1 MKIAFAL
8 LLLASF
14 LFAQNLF
21 AQNQVGAPTPT
32 TASAT
37 AAGCGQGDVRFD
49 VKSDSQQHPMV
60 QPEDGKAV
68 LYFVQDDKQFLSR
81 PRPTTRFGIDGEWV
95 GATNANSYFY
105 VSLAPGVHHL
115 CANWQ
120 SFVAFGVSENTA
132 AAHFTADAGGVYFFS
147 AQDFWNRAG
156 GSANIKFVPIDSD
169 EGQLL
174 ASKFSFSTSKPK
186 KTRPPSE

>member
-1 MKIAFAL
+1 MKTAFAF

-14 LFAQNLF
+14 SFAQND
-21 AQNQVGAPTPT
+21 VSAPPPT

-37 AAGCGQGDVRFD
+37 AAGCGQADVRFE
-49 VKSDSQQHPMV
+49 VKSDSQQHPIV

-68 LYFVQDDKQFLSR
+68 LYFMQDDAEFLSR
-81 PRPTTRFGIDGEWV
+81 PRPTTRFGVDGEWV

-115 CANWQ
+115 CASWQ
-120 SFVAFGVSENTA
+120 SFVGFGVENTA
-132 AAHFTADAGGVYFFS
+132 AAHFTADTGGVYFFS
-147 AQDFWNRAG
+147 AQDFWNRNG
-156 GSANIKFVPIDSD
+156 GPANIKFVPIDSD
-169 EGQLL
+169 EGRLL

-186 KTRPPSE
+186 K